1 MKDKE
6 LKLQVLKH
14 LEDLMNQDI
23 GSKVKSGKAPVV
35 VKEETVVVAKPKD
48 SKEEFL
54 KKLAPVDD
62 EGEGE
67 SEEGMC
73 EECGMEDCPGCSDM
87 KKGGSVKDKLKMLLD
102 KKMSK
107 Y

>member
-1 MKDKE
+1 MKMKDKE

-23 GSKVKSGKAPVV
+23 GSKVKSSKAPVV

-62 EGEGE
+62 ETE
-67 SEEGMC
+67 SAC
-73 EECGMEDCPGCSDM
+73 EECGMEDCEGCSDM
-87 KKGGSVKDKLKMLLD
+87 KMGGSLKDKLKMLLD
-102 KKMSK
+102 KKMK
-107 Y
+107 